1 MEQQREEY
9 PPRVSVESMQD
20 WRQIKSNV
28 SEFAMS
34 LLESRLGGEA
44 DEKTAR
50 EMRAAIQNFL
60 DGSYSLA
67 EKNIRANG
75 HNLDEL
81 DPSKEDD
88 EPFDEALDKKI
99 WALHTERI
107 TRDLDLAKKRR
118 TRPREIE
125 GMLSDMLRQRRVAAE
140 KDHDLD
146 EDDDWVPEDN
156 ALDERALKEAA
167 KVVSKSSA
175 LAEELDKA
183 VGKDRERLQRV
194 QAVEKDLRSR
204 KK

>member
-9 PPRVSVESMQD
+9 PPRVSVDTLSD
-20 WRQIKSNV
+20 WRQIKTNV

-34 LLESRLGGEA
+34 ILESRLGDDA
-44 DEKTAR
+44 DEKTVR
-50 EMRAAIQNFL
+50 EMRAAIQDFL

-118 TRPREIE
+118 ARPREIE
-125 GMLSDMLRQRRVAAE
+125 GMVSDMLRQRRVAAE

-146 EDDDWVPEDN
+146 EEDDWVPEDN
-156 ALDERALKEAA
+156 ALDERSLKEAA
-167 KVVSKSSA
+167 KSISKSSA
-175 LAEELDKA
+175 LAEELQTSVAKE
-183 VGKDRERLQRV
+183 RERMERALS
-194 QAVEKDLRSR
+194 VEKDLKSR